1 MATAL
6 PDAVTQDEA
15 AAEGRVP
22 VGRISGVYGVKGWVR
37 IYSYTQP
44 RENILN
50 YTPWLLYSGGEWR
63 TVEVVEGRRQGAG
76 VIAHLEGCDDRDA
89 ARRLMAAEIAIQR
102 SQLAESGA
110 DEYYWVDLI
119 GLRVVNLQGVELGR
133 VSGLLETGAHDVLVV
148 RNGRERLI
156 PYVRGAIVTDIDLEA
171 GRLQV
176 DWDAEY

>member
-1 MATAL
+1 M
-6 PDAVTQDEA
+6 TQHESTVGDH
-15 AAEGRVP
+15 GRVA
-22 VGRISGVYGVKGWVR
+22 VGRISGVYGIKGWVR

-50 YTPWLLYSGGEWR
+50 YSPWLLYSGGSWR
-63 TVEVVEGRRQGAG
+63 SVEVLAGRRQGAG
-76 VIAHLEGCDDRDA
+76 VIAHLEACEDRDA
-89 ARRLMAAEIAIQR
+89 ARRLMGAEIAIHR
-102 SQLAESGA
+102 DQLAQSGG

-119 GLRVVNLQGVELGR
+119 GLQVVNLQGVVLGR

-148 RNGRERLI
+148 HNNRERLI
-156 PYVRGAIVTDIDLEA
+156 PYVRGTVVTDIDLQA